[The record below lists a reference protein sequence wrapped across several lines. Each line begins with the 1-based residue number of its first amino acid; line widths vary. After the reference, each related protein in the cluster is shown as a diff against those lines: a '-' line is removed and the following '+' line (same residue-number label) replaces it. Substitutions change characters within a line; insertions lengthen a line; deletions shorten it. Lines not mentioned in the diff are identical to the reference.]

1 MSLFFGL
8 KKDNFFSNKYPY
20 GYMFIRILL
29 GGHNMTEKKKTTIV
43 LFSGDYD
50 KAMAAYIIAN
60 GAAAYDHEVT
70 IFHTFWGLNALRK
83 DENIPVKKGFMEKMF
98 GKMMPRGADKMGLSK
113 MNFGGF
119 GPKMIKDIMKKHNA
133 MSLPQLIEMAQEQ
146 DVKLVA
152 CTMTMDLLG
161 LKEKELLESI
171 EYAGVAA
178 YLADAE
184 KGNVNL
190 FI

>member
-1 MSLFFGL
+1 MS
-8 KKDNFFSNKYPY
+8 
-20 GYMFIRILL
+20 
-29 GGHNMTEKKKTTIV
+29 EKKKTTIV

-60 GAAAYDHEVT
+60 GAAAYDHKVT

-83 DENIPVKKGFMEKMF
+83 DEQIDVKKGFMEKMF
-98 GKMMPRGADKMGLSK
+98 GKMMPRGADKMGLSR
-113 MNFGGF
+113 MNFAGF
-119 GPKMIKDIMKKHNA
+119 GPKMIKDVMKKHNA

-146 DVKLVA
+146 EVKLVA

-161 LKEKELLESI
+161 LQQEELLENI

-184 KGNVNL
+184 DGNVNL

>member
-1 MSLFFGL
+1 
-8 KKDNFFSNKYPY
+8 
-20 GYMFIRILL
+20 
-29 GGHNMTEKKKTTIV
+29 MTEQKKRTTIV
-43 LFSGDYD
+43 LFSGEYD

-83 DENIPVKKGFMEKMF
+83 EEMVPVKKGFLEKMF

-113 MNFGGF
+113 MNFAGM
-119 GPKMIKDIMKKHNA
+119 GPKMIKNVMKKHNA
-133 MSLPQLIEMAQEQ
+133 LTLPQLIEMAQEQ

-161 LKEKELLESI
+161 LQEKELLDNI

-184 KGNVNL
+184 DGNVNL

>member
-1 MSLFFGL
+1 
-8 KKDNFFSNKYPY
+8 
-20 GYMFIRILL
+20 
-29 GGHNMTEKKKTTIV
+29 MTEQKKRTTIV

-83 DENIPVKKGFMEKMF
+83 EEMVPVKKGFLEKMF
-98 GKMMPRGADKMGLSK
+98 GKMMPRGADKLGLSK
-113 MNFGGF
+113 MNFAGM
-119 GPKMIKDIMKKHNA
+119 GPKMIKNVMKKHNA
-133 MSLPQLIEMAQEQ
+133 LTLPQLIEMAQEQ

-161 LKEKELLESI
+161 LQENELLDNI

-184 KGNVNL
+184 DGNVNL

>member
-1 MSLFFGL
+1 MSA
-8 KKDNFFSNKYPY
+8 
-20 GYMFIRILL
+20 
-29 GGHNMTEKKKTTIV
+29 KKKTTIV

-83 DENIPVKKGFMEKMF
+83 DENIAVEKGFMEKLF
-98 GKMMPRGADKMGLSK
+98 SKMMPRGADKMGLSK
-113 MNFGGF
+113 MHFFGI
-119 GPKMIKDIMKKHNA
+119 GPKLIKNVMNKHKVLT
-133 MSLPQLIEMAQEQ
+133 LPQLIEMAQEQ

-161 LKEKELLESI
+161 LQQKELLDHI

-184 KGNVNL
+184 EGNVNL

>member
-1 MSLFFGL
+1 MAEV
-8 KKDNFFSNKYPY
+8 K
-20 GYMFIRILL
+20 R
-29 GGHNMTEKKKTTIV
+29 TTII

-50 KAMAAYIIAN
+50 KAMAAFIIAN

-70 IFHTFWGLNALRK
+70 IFSTFWGLNAFRK
-83 DENIPVKKGFMEKMF
+83 DESIYVKKGFLEKMF
-98 GKMMPRGADKMGLSK
+98 AKMMPRGVNKMGISK
-113 MNFGGF
+113 MNFAGM
-119 GPKMIKDIMKKHNA
+119 GPKMIKHVMKKHNS
-133 MSLPQLIEMAQEQ
+133 MPLPDLIDMAKEQ
-146 DVKLVA
+146 GVKLVA

-161 LKEKELLESI
+161 LKKEELMDGL

-178 YLADAE
+178 YLGDAE

>member
-1 MSLFFGL
+1 
-8 KKDNFFSNKYPY
+8 
-20 GYMFIRILL
+20 
-29 GGHNMTEKKKTTIV
+29 MTDKKKTTII

-50 KAMAAYIIAN
+50 KTMAAYIIAN

-83 DENIPVKKGFMEKMF
+83 DEKTQVKKGFMEKMF
-98 GKMMPRGADKMGLSK
+98 GKIMPRGADKMGLSK
-113 MNFGGF
+113 MNFAGF
-119 GPKMIKDIMKKHNA
+119 GPKMIKDVMKKHNA
-133 MSLPQLIEMAQEQ
+133 MPLPQLIEMAQEQ

-161 LKEKELLESI
+161 LQKEELLDNI

-178 YLADAE
+178 YLADAQE
-184 KGNVNL
+184 GNVNL

>member
-1 MSLFFGL
+1 MS
-8 KKDNFFSNKYPY
+8 D
-20 GYMFIRILL
+20 
-29 GGHNMTEKKKTTIV
+29 KKKTTIV

-83 DENIPVKKGFMEKMF
+83 ENQVPVKKGFMEKVF

-113 MNFGGF
+113 MNYLGMGQ
-119 GPKMIKDIMKKHNA
+119 KMIKNVMKKHNA
-133 MSLPQLIEMAQEQ
+133 MTLPQLVEMAQEQ
-146 DVKLVA
+146 EVKMIA

-161 LKEKELLESI
+161 LQKEELLDDI

-178 YLADAE
+178 YIGEAE
-184 KGNVNL
+184 DGNVSL

>member
-1 MSLFFGL
+1 
-8 KKDNFFSNKYPY
+8 
-20 GYMFIRILL
+20 
-29 GGHNMTEKKKTTIV
+29 MTEKKRTTII

-83 DENIPVKKGFMEKMF
+83 DEPISLKKGFLEKMF
-98 GKMMPRGADKMGLSK
+98 AKMMPRGSDKMGLSN
-113 MNFGGF
+113 MNFAGM
-119 GPKMIKDIMKKHNA
+119 GPKMIKHVMKKHNA
-133 MSLPQLIEMAQEQ
+133 MSLPNLIELAQEQ
-146 DVKLVA
+146 EIKLIA
-152 CTMTMDLLG
+152 CTMTRDVLG
-161 LKEKELLESI
+161 LQQMELMDGI

-178 YLADAE
+178 YLAEAE
-184 KGNVNL
+184 DGNVNL

>member
-1 MSLFFGL
+1 M
-8 KKDNFFSNKYPY
+8 
-20 GYMFIRILL
+20 
-29 GGHNMTEKKKTTIV
+29 EKKRTTIV

-70 IFHTFWGLNALRK
+70 IFHTFWGINALRK
-83 DENIPVKKGFMEKMF
+83 QEMVPVKKGFLEKMF
-98 GKMMPRGADKMGLSK
+98 GKMMPRGAEKLGLSK
-113 MNFGGF
+113 MQMLGM
-119 GPKMIKDIMKKHNA
+119 GPKMIKHVMNKHNA
-133 MSLPQLIEMAQEQ
+133 LTLTQLIEMAQEQ
-146 DVKLVA
+146 DIKLVS

-161 LKEKELLESI
+161 LQQDELLDGVH
-171 EYAGVAA
+171 YAGVAA

-184 KGNVNL
+184 QGHVNL

>member
-1 MSLFFGL
+1 
-8 KKDNFFSNKYPY
+8 
-20 GYMFIRILL
+20 
-29 GGHNMTEKKKTTIV
+29 MTEQKKRTTIV

-83 DENIPVKKGFMEKMF
+83 EEIVPVKKGFLEKMF

-113 MNFGGF
+113 MNFAGM
-119 GPKMIKDIMKKHNA
+119 GPKMIKNVMKKHNA
-133 MSLPQLIEMAQEQ
+133 LTLPQLIEMAQEQ

-161 LKEKELLESI
+161 LQEKELLDNI

-184 KGNVNL
+184 DGNVNL

>member
-1 MSLFFGL
+1 MS
-8 KKDNFFSNKYPY
+8 
-20 GYMFIRILL
+20 
-29 GGHNMTEKKKTTIV
+29 EQKKTTIV

-50 KAMAAYIIAN
+50 KVMAAYIIAN

-83 DENIPVKKGFMEKMF
+83 DENVMVKKGFMEKMF

-113 MNFGGF
+113 MNFAGF
-119 GPKMIKDIMKKHNA
+119 GPKMIKDVMKKHNA
-133 MSLPQLIEMAQEQ
+133 MSLPNLIEMAQEQ
-146 DVKLVA
+146 DIKLVA

-161 LKEKELLESI
+161 LQQAELLDNI

-178 YLADAE
+178 YLADAQD
-184 KGNVNL
+184 GNVNL

>member
-1 MSLFFGL
+1 
-8 KKDNFFSNKYPY
+8 
-20 GYMFIRILL
+20 
-29 GGHNMTEKKKTTIV
+29 MTEQKTTNII

-60 GAAAYDHEVT
+60 GAAAYDHKVT

-83 DENIPVKKGFMEKMF
+83 DEPYNVKKGFLEKMF
-98 GKMMPRGADKMGLSK
+98 SKMMPRGADKMGLSK
-113 MNFGGF
+113 MNFAGM
-119 GPKMIKDIMKKHNA
+119 GPKMIKHVIKKHNA
-133 MSLPQLIEMAQEQ
+133 MTLPQLVEMAQEQ
-146 DVKLVA
+146 EINLVA

-161 LKEKELLESI
+161 LQQGELLEDI

-184 KGNVNL
+184 NGNVNL

>member
-1 MSLFFGL
+1 M
-8 KKDNFFSNKYPY
+8 
-20 GYMFIRILL
+20 
-29 GGHNMTEKKKTTIV
+29 EKKRTTIV

-70 IFHTFWGLNALRK
+70 IFHTFWGINALRK
-83 DENIPVKKGFMEKMF
+83 QQPVEVKKGFLEKMF
-98 GKMMPRGADKMGLSK
+98 AKMMPRGAENLGLSK
-113 MNFGGF
+113 MQFAGM
-119 GPKMIKDIMKKHNA
+119 GPKMIKGVMKKHNA
-133 MSLPQLIEMAQEQ
+133 LPLSQLIEMAQEQ
-146 DVKLVA
+146 DIKLVA

-161 LKEKELLESI
+161 LQKEELLDNV

-184 KGNVNL
+184 DGNVNL

>member
-1 MSLFFGL
+1 
-8 KKDNFFSNKYPY
+8 
-20 GYMFIRILL
+20 
-29 GGHNMTEKKKTTIV
+29 MTETKKTTIV

-83 DENIPVKKGFMEKMF
+83 DEAIAVKKGFMEKMF

-113 MNFGGF
+113 MHFAGM
-119 GPKMIKDIMKKHNA
+119 GPKMIKDVMKKHNA
-133 MSLPQLIEMAQEQ
+133 IPLPQLIEMAQEQ
-146 DVKLVA
+146 DIKLVA

-161 LKEKELLESI
+161 LQEKELLDNI

-184 KGNVNL
+184 DGNVNL

>member
-1 MSLFFGL
+1 
-8 KKDNFFSNKYPY
+8 
-20 GYMFIRILL
+20 
-29 GGHNMTEKKKTTIV
+29 MTENKKTTIV

-83 DENIPVKKGFMEKMF
+83 NEYVPVKKGFMEKMF

-113 MNFGGF
+113 MNFAGF
-119 GPKMIKDIMKKHNA
+119 GPKMIKDVMKKHNA
-133 MSLPQLIEMAQEQ
+133 LSLPQLIEMAQEQ

-161 LKEKELLESI
+161 LKQEELLESI

-184 KGNVNL
+184 EGNVNL

>member
-1 MSLFFGL
+1 MSEQ
-8 KKDNFFSNKYPY
+8 KK
-20 GYMFIRILL
+20 R
-29 GGHNMTEKKKTTIV
+29 TTIV

-83 DENIPVKKGFMEKMF
+83 EEMVPVKKGFLEKMF

-113 MNFGGF
+113 MNFAGM
-119 GPKMIKDIMKKHNA
+119 GPKMIKNVMKKHNA
-133 MSLPQLIEMAQEQ
+133 LTLPQLIEMAQEQ

-161 LKEKELLESI
+161 LQENELLDNI

-184 KGNVNL
+184 DGNVNL

>member
-1 MSLFFGL
+1 MS
-8 KKDNFFSNKYPY
+8 D
-20 GYMFIRILL
+20 R
-29 GGHNMTEKKKTTIV
+29 KKTTIV

-83 DENIPVKKGFMEKMF
+83 EELVPVKKGFMEKMF
-98 GKMMPRGADKMGLSK
+98 AKMMPRGAENLGLSK
-113 MNFGGF
+113 MQFAGM
-119 GPKMIKDIMKKHNA
+119 GPKMIKGVMKKHNA
-133 MSLPQLIEMAQEQ
+133 LPLSQLIEMAQEQ
-146 DVKLVA
+146 DIKLVA

-161 LKEKELLESI
+161 LQKEELLDNV

-184 KGNVNL
+184 DGNVNL